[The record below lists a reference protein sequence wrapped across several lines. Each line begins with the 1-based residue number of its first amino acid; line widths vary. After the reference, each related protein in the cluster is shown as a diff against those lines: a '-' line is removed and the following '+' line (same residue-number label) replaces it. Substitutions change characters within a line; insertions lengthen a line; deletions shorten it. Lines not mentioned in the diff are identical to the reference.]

1 MSSAPFRV
9 HPSRGRGGATL
20 EDIPM
25 QTTDLH
31 DIAAA
36 LRTARADGKP
46 IPAPTTTW
54 PALDADAA
62 FDVQRITAG
71 RGRRRW

>member
-1 MSSAPFRV
+1 
-9 HPSRGRGGATL
+9 
-20 EDIPM
+20 M

-62 FDVQRITAG
+62 FEVQRITVDQAVAG
-71 RGRRRW
+71 GDRMVGYKLGNIAKVM